1 MDAILDKLPMIER
14 CNNIC
19 NFLLDHYGLKKHFK
33 ELMDIESE
41 ARDKAELYR
50 IFEHY
55 GIAEW
60 SEETPELLYKTNYNK
75 DEHVATICKYLAIK
89 EKDYDRE
96 LFIVKP
102 VPKHDSTWN
111 KWGDK
116 HAGPASGPKGADE
129 KQGLDIPY

>member
-1 MDAILDKLPMIER
+1 MKLMNKLTPLEKARMAKASKAKADKAETEAQMPKQNQAPKKEKPTAEAPKNLESKMDAILDKLPMIER

-55 GIAEW
+55 GIAE
-60 SEETPELLYKTNYNK
+60 
-75 DEHVATICKYLAIK
+75 
-89 EKDYDRE
+89 
-96 LFIVKP
+96 
-102 VPKHDSTWN
+102 
-111 KWGDK
+111 
-116 HAGPASGPKGADE
+116 
-129 KQGLDIPY
+129 

>member
-116 HAGPASGPKGADE
+116 HAGPASVAKGADE